1 MTEIRKSLVYKKETT
16 FGEFADNDTTGWTSP
31 PIGYHFSFTLAR
43 QAEGI
48 YGTGDKFREAVA
60 YGPVSG
66 SWNLSFVL
74 DYEHL
79 EPFDMIFENC
89 APIVKNEKNE
99 TTTIGY
105 KFTRKNSTRVNSCRF
120 RIKQLNYIAGGD
132 EYDDEVITLVGCV
145 AKQMSVSRSA
155 SSGHATVEM
164 NGTFSN
170 MRTETGKLSSTD
182 VGDSGNDGTITE
194 YSCMFLGDISNENYV
209 ADVDAHSFTIENS
222 IGLVY
227 STCKAIASAFY
238 EGRTAVQWNAQTYSN
253 GPTDKF
259 RFLPNSGGFDRTH
272 KQPMCKGLKPTPTV
286 TFTTFSGT
294 MCNNDTANTT
304 ADSTIKDVHDESE
317 KYMDFVFTDSVI
329 KSITYPKGEGG
340 KMSDSLSSVDCK
352 GVTISV
358 KGGTK
363 PWSKTITS
371 DGTTT
376 KSDSTDTEK
385 TETEK
390 TETEKTET
398 ESGGSSA

>member
-1 MTEIRKSLVYKKETT
+1 MTEIRKSLVYQKETA
-16 FGEFADNDTTGWTSP
+16 FGEFKDGDTTGWVHP
-31 PIGYHFSFTLAR
+31 PIGYHFSFTVAR

-60 YGPVSG
+60 YGPLSG

-74 DYEHL
+74 DYDHL

-89 APIVKNEKNE
+89 EDVTETNDKNE
-99 TTTIGY
+99 TKTIGF
-105 KFTRKNSTRVNSCRF
+105 KFTRKNSTRVNSYRF
-120 RIKQLNYIAGGD
+120 RIKQMNHTAGGG
-132 EYDDEVITLVGCV
+132 ESDDEIITLVGCV

-170 MRTETGKLSSTD
+170 MKTETGRLDSTD
-182 VGDSGNDGTITE
+182 VDDSGNGGTITE
-194 YSCMFLGDISNENYV
+194 YSCMFLGDISSSNYV
-209 ADVDAHSFTIENS
+209 ADVDAHSFTIENN

-227 STCKAIASAFY
+227 STCKAFASTFY

-253 GPTDKF
+253 GPTGKF
-259 RFLPNSGGFDRTH
+259 RFLPNSGGYDRTH
-272 KQPMCKGLKPTPTV
+272 KQPMCKGLKPAPTV
-286 TFTTFSGT
+286 TFTTFNGA
-294 MCNNDTANTT
+294 MCKNDTAKSTT
-304 ADSTIKDVHDESE
+304 ADPSIENAHDDSE

-329 KSITYPKGEGG
+329 KSMTYPKGEGS

-352 GVTISV
+352 GVTITV

-363 PWSKTITS
+363 PWSSTGDS
-371 DGTTT
+371 MGFTTAQ
-376 KSDSTDTEK
+376 STEE